1 MIKVELEDKE
11 AEIIIAL
18 SKAEV
23 PKIFIPKG
31 GKIIM
36 NFAKGGTLIN
46 IILNDFEI
54 YKRKRLDNK
63 SC

>member
-1 MIKVELEDKE
+1 MTTVELEDKI
-11 AEIIIAL
+11 AEILIAL
-18 SKAEV
+18 DKAEV

-46 IILNDFEI
+46 IMLNDFEI

-63 SC
+63 FC